1 MCCRGVVIVDTKLDE
16 LDINQ
21 CPNDYHVPNAFKDTA
36 RCDFQSTY
44 VSCASLLHSRTL
56 SEIRLN

>member
-1 MCCRGVVIVDTKLDE
+1 MFLSRCRGVVIVDAKLDE

-21 CPNDYHVPNAFKDTA
+21 CPMDYHVPNAFKDTA

-44 VSCASLLHSRTL
+44 VSLV
-56 SEIRLN
+56 II